1 MEYKGLII
9 GQCNR
14 KESFFHLTCCKIWLP
29 IWDVVFWAVRERRD
43 NQKSQTY
50 KPTNLLFLEGYSQS
64 IEGGF
69 LLTQSQLTKSG
80 FTQSYS
86 TFSINRKFSSEFC
99 NKSLLLLFECFDIF
113 LLIFGLI

>member
-50 KPTNLLFLEGYSQS
+50 KPTNLLFLKGVFTKHRRG
-64 IEGGF
+64 IF
-69 LLTQSQLTKSG
+69 LNIATAHNIWVYTVL
-80 FTQSYS
+80 FY
-86 TFSINRKFSSEFC
+86 
-99 NKSLLLLFECFDIF
+99 LFE
-113 LLIFGLI
+113 

>member
-9 GQCNR
+9 GQYNR

-50 KPTNLLFLEGYSQS
+50 KPTNLLFLKGDIHKTIN

-69 LLTQSQLTKSG
+69 FLTKSQLTGLS
-80 FTQSYS
+80 TQSYS
-86 TFSINRKFSSEFC
+86 TF
-99 NKSLLLLFECFDIF
+99 
-113 LLIFGLI
+113 

>member
-29 IWDVVFWAVRERRD
+29 IWDVVFWAVRERGD

-50 KPTNLLFLEGYSQS
+50 KPTNLLFLKGYSQN
-64 IEGGF
+64 IKGGF
-69 LLTQSQLTKSG
+69 FLTQSQLTTSG

-86 TFSINRKFSSEFC
+86 IFSINRKFSSESC
-99 NKSLLLLFECFDIF
+99 KKSLLFIAF
-113 LLIFGLI
+113 